1 MSAVF
6 PYPTTTEDF
15 RVALSEI
22 QERIQAASSPGQSV
36 RLLPVSKT
44 VPADRLRHAIEAGCT
59 VLGENKAQEALAKS
73 EKLADT
79 GIS

>member
-22 QERIQAASSPGQSV
+22 QERIQAAASPGQSV
-36 RLLPVSKT
+36 RLLPVSNT
-44 VPADRLRHAIEAGCT
+44 VPADSLRHAIEAVST
-59 VLGENKAQEALAKS
+59 KRGENQAQ
-73 EKLADT
+73 
-79 GIS
+79 

>member
-1 MSAVF
+1 MVYVLLHEF
-6 PYPTTTEDF
+6 CVPYPTTTENF

-59 VLGENKAQEALAKS
+59 VLGETRHKKR
-73 EKLADT
+73 
-79 GIS
+79 